1 MAEDTLD
8 RVPEVVRK
16 AMAERGFETLTDVQR
31 AVLDP
36 ALEGRDLR
44 LSSQTGSGK
53 TLAFAMLLAPLLEP
67 EVRAAHKGEKKT
79 MGCRPA
85 ALVITPTRELAAQVK
100 NELAWALGASGAR
113 LTSVTGG
120 TSVRGEVRDLS
131 MAPDIIVGTPGWLRD
146 HLDRGVI
153 DASSVRIVV
162 LDEADQMLDLGFRE
176 DLEAIL
182 GKMPPERRT
191 HLVSATF
198 PRDVLRLAQRYQNDA
213 AQVEGTRLGAAN
225 RDIAHVAYQVPP
237 AKRLDAVI
245 NLLLMDPDEQA
256 LVFVR
261 TRADAG
267 ELARKLSHEGFAAA
281 ALHGDME
288 QPERTR
294 TLEAFRTGRLKTLV
308 ATDVAAR
315 GIDVDIGRVIHSD
328 PPSDPD
334 AYTHRS
340 GRTGR
345 AGRKGESAILVP
357 AGMREKV
364 TMLLRRAK
372 VEVEWRAVPGAEEV
386 LRRRDERLHAV
397 LSAPHAPDESVPD
410 GRQRK
415 LAARLLSDVE
425 PLTLVLRLL
434 ARADRADGPA
444 PRAVDLPSPPPLR
457 VVHAPDRTA
466 RERLERR
473 DGPPARFDR
482 NPRFESRAPGP
493 NAPTGP
499 STYAERSD
507 RNDRGGDFG
516 GERGP
521 STERPRQGT
530 QAGFVAFYINWG
542 ERGGADPRRV
552 MALVCR
558 RGDIRGADVGSIQIG
573 PSDTVVEV
581 RAEVAETFA
590 VAAGKPDKRDPKIR
604 VEVLKPAAAA
614 APTRV
619 GPPIRVP
626 PPARV
631 GPPSRVA
638 PPSRNA
644 PGTRGGGMTGGPRT
658 AEAAPAAG
666 PGTGGFSAPARRP
679 PSGSPRRGRPSR

>member
-1 MAEDTLD
+1 MAEDTLE
-8 RVPEVVRK
+8 RVPEVVRA
-16 AMAERGFETLTDVQR
+16 AMADRGFGTLTDVQR

-53 TLAFAMLLAPLLEP
+53 TLAFAMLLAPLLDAGA
-67 EVRAAHKGEKKT
+67 RAARKSELAAVKKT
-79 MGCRPA
+79 MGCHPA

-100 NELAWALGASGAR
+100 NELAWALGGSGAR
-113 LTSVTGG
+113 LTAVTGG

-131 MAPDIIVGTPGWLRD
+131 MAPDVIVGTPGRLRD
-146 HLDRGVI
+146 HLERGVI
-153 DASSVRIVV
+153 DASSVRTVV

-245 NLLLMDPDEQA
+245 NLLLMEPDEQA

-267 ELARKLSHEGFAAA
+267 DLARKLAAEGFAAA
-281 ALHGDME
+281 ALSGDME
-288 QPERTR
+288 QAERTR

-315 GIDVDIGRVIHSD
+315 GIDVDIARVIHSD

-345 AGRKGESAILVP
+345 AGRKGESAVLVP
-357 AGMREKV
+357 ASMRERV

-372 VEVEWRAVPGAEEV
+372 VEVEWRPVPSADEV

-397 LSAPHAPDESVPD
+397 LSAPHGPDETTPD
-410 GRQRK
+410 GRARK

-434 ARADRADGPA
+434 ARAERAHGPA

-466 RERLERR
+466 RDRLERR
-473 DGPPARFDR
+473 SGPPARFDR
-482 NPRFESRAPGP
+482 TEHSPSSGP
-493 NAPTGP
+493 V
-499 STYAERSD
+499 
-507 RNDRGGDFG
+507 RG
-516 GERGP
+516 
-521 STERPRQGT
+521 GT
-530 QAGFVAFYINWG
+530 QAGYVAFYINWG
-542 ERGGADPRRV
+542 ERQGADPRRV

-558 RGDIRGADVGSIQIG
+558 RGEIRGGDVGSIQIG
-573 PSDTVVEV
+573 PNDAVVEV
-581 RAEVAETFA
+581 RAEVAETFG

-604 VEVLKPAAAA
+604 VEALKPTAPS

-619 GPPIRVP
+619 GPPIRVGPPVRAVP
-626 PPARV
+626 PPRV

-638 PPSRNA
+638 PPSRGA
-644 PGTRGGGMTGGPRT
+644 PGTRGGGMTGGPRS
-658 AEAAPAAG
+658 ADAPPTSAG
-666 PGTGGFSAPARRP
+666 TQVGGGLNAPPRRP
-679 PSGSPRRGRPSR
+679 PPGSPRRGRPSR

>member
-1 MAEDTLD
+1 MAEDLD
-8 RVPEVVRK
+8 RVPEVVRA
-16 AMAERGFETLTDVQR
+16 AMAERGFGSLTDVQR

-67 EVRAAHKGEKKT
+67 AVRAAHKSEKKT
-79 MGCRPA
+79 IGCRPA

-100 NELAWALGASGAR
+100 NELAWALGGSGAR
-113 LTSVTGG
+113 LTAVTGG

-131 MAPDIIVGTPGWLRD
+131 MAPDVIVGTPGRLRD

-153 DASSVRIVV
+153 DASSVRTVV

-182 GKMPPERRT
+182 GKMPTERRT

-261 TRADAG
+261 TRAEAG
-267 ELARKLSHEGFAAA
+267 DLARKLAAEGFAAA
-281 ALHGDME
+281 ALSGDME
-288 QPERTR
+288 QAERTR

-345 AGRKGESAILVP
+345 AGRKGESAVLVP
-357 AGMREKV
+357 ASMRERV

-372 VEVEWRAVPGAEEV
+372 VEVEWRPVPTADEV
-386 LRRRDERLHAV
+386 LRRRDERLHAL
-397 LSAPHAPDESVPD
+397 LSAPHAPDEAVPD
-410 GRQRK
+410 GRARK

-434 ARADRADGPA
+434 ARADRAEGPA

-466 RERLERR
+466 RDRFERR
-473 DGPPARFDR
+473 SGPPARYD
-482 NPRFESRAPGP
+482 
-493 NAPTGP
+493 
-499 STYAERSD
+499 
-507 RNDRGGDFG
+507 G
-516 GERGP
+516 GERSPSGHSPSGHPPSGGP
-521 STERPRQGT
+521 PSGAPPRGT
-530 QAGFVAFYINWG
+530 QPGFVAFYINWG
-542 ERGGADPRRV
+542 ERQGADPRRL

-573 PSDTVVEV
+573 PNDAVVEV
-581 RAEVAETFA
+581 RAEVADTFA

-604 VEVLKPAAAA
+604 VEVLKPS
-614 APTRV
+614 APSAPSRV
-619 GPPIRVP
+619 GPPLRVGP
-626 PPARV
+626 PPRAF
-631 GPPSRVA
+631 PPSRVA
-638 PPSRNA
+638 PPSRGA
-644 PGTRGGGMTGGPRT
+644 PGTRGGGMTGGPRS
-658 AEAAPAAG
+658 ADAASGAG
-666 PGTGGFSAPARRP
+666 AGAGSGGFSAPPRRP
-679 PSGSPRRGRPSR
+679 PPGAPPRRGKPSR